1 MHSGVG
7 IISHYFS
14 GLTTKQKE
22 QFENLLPLYNEW
34 NQKINVISRKD
45 IDQLYERHVL
55 HSLGIAKVISFA
67 DGASVIDAGTGGGFP
82 GIPLAIFFPE
92 VKFHL
97 VDSIGKKIKVVN
109 EISSALGL
117 KNVTA
122 EQERAENI
130 KGKFDYA
137 VSRAVAPLAE
147 MMQWLRPMIKRRS
160 ADATIYDATPG
171 SLPNGFLFL
180 KGGDLEEEIAQ
191 LKEKVKVFEL
201 KDFFEEEFFGEK
213 KVLYVAKA

>member
-1 MHSGVG
+1 MNG
-7 IISHYFS
+7 IELLNKYFPA
-14 GLTTKQKE
+14 LTQTQLS
-22 QFENLLPLYNEW
+22 QFQQLLPLYKEW
-34 NQKINVISRKD
+34 NEKINVISRKD

-55 HSLGIAKVISFA
+55 HSLGIAKVISFT

-97 VDSIGKKIKVVN
+97 VDSIGKKIRVVN
-109 EISSALGL
+109 EISSALNL

-137 VSRAVAPLAE
+137 VSRAVAPLPE
-147 MMQWLRPMIKRRS
+147 MMQWLRPLIRKGEK
-160 ADATIYDATPG
+160 G
-171 SLPNGFLFL
+171 SLSNGFLFL
-180 KGGDLEEEIAQ
+180 KGGELTDEITQ
-191 LKEKVKVFEL
+191 SKEKVKVFGL
-201 KDFFEEEFFGEK
+201 KDFFEEEYFSEK
-213 KVLYVAKA
+213 KILYIPMGRIA